1 MTTAAQFRR
10 GTTSEHASFTGLEGE
25 VTVDTTKKTLVV
37 HDGSTAGGIPIA
49 KESLGNVDPT
59 GLAALTG
66 SGSASGDLFLVY
78 DVSASAF
85 KKITRTELAGALVAD
100 VGGDVDGPGSSTDN
114 AVARFDGTT
123 GKVIQN
129 SGLIVN
135 DSGVV
140 TSGEWQGTAI
150 ALGYGG
156 TGAGDASTAR
166 SNLGLGTIATQ
177 ASNNVSITGGSIT
190 GITDLAVADGGT
202 GASTTANARINLLP
216 SYTGNGSKVLA
227 LNSGATDVEW
237 VAQTG
242 GGGGG
247 AILESDYSIS
257 SNYSISSGNHG
268 FSVGPVEVTAGVT
281 VTVPASSVWKIINQ
295 GD

>member
-37 HDGSTAGGIPIA
+37 HDGSTAGGVPTA
-49 KESLGNVDPT
+49 KESLANANPT
-59 GLAALTG
+59 SLSSLTG
-66 SGSASGDLFLVY
+66 SGSASDDVFLIY
-78 DVSASAF
+78 DTSASVF
-85 KKITRTELAGALVAD
+85 KKITRSELANAIAT
-100 VGGDVDGPGSSTDN
+100 GDVTGAALSTDN
-114 AVARFDGTT
+114 AVARFDGAT

-140 TSGEWQGTAI
+140 TSGGWQGTAI

-156 TGAGDASTAR
+156 TGAGDAPTAR

-177 ASNNVSITGGSIT
+177 SSSNVSITGGSIT
-190 GITDLAVADGGT
+190 GITDLAIADGGT
-202 GASTTANARINLLP
+202 GASTAVNARINLLP

-247 AILESDYSIS
+247 GAILESDYSIS

-268 FSVGPVEVTAGVT
+268 FSVGPVEVVSGVT